1 MRQLTGLDSV
11 FLYLETPE
19 TPMHVASL
27 HLYDLPEGFRGDF
40 LRAIR
45 AHVRSRLPMLP
56 VLRRRLAPLPLQIA
70 SPVWVEDRR
79 IDLAHHIRRV
89 TLPKPGTLAQLN
101 DWVAQAHA
109 ATLDRSRPLWAFWL
123 VEGLESGQVAL
134 YCKVHHA
141 TLDGAS
147 AVLLVTEMLDT
158 TPQPRR
164 PGRAV
169 ARGRAGGASA
179 PEPLPGTGTVLGTAF
194 AHTAGQFAK
203 LVRSLPSL
211 VPTLA
216 GVVAGVR
223 SRDARP
229 GLALLRGNFAF
240 GPRTPWSGAI
250 GRERSVATVSLP
262 LDAVRA
268 IARTH
273 DSKVN
278 DVVLAI
284 CSGALRRYL
293 AAHGGVPRKPLVAA
307 VPVSLRAAGDLD
319 YATQATMVPAS
330 LATHLADPV
339 RRLHAIHD
347 AAGASK
353 SLTASARRVLPID
366 FPTLGLPWLLS
377 ALASLYGR
385 TRLADAI
392 PPIAN
397 LVISNIPGP
406 QVPLYLA
413 GARMRT
419 WWPLSIVEHG
429 LGLNVTVESY
439 AGSLDFGLVA
449 CRRSI
454 PDLDAIAAAM
464 TDAFE
469 ELRATGNRPR
479 GTARASARKMTAS
492 LPRSEAPV
500 ARRRTATS
508 RQPAR
513 SRPAKGKG
521 D

>member
-1 MRQLTGLDSV
+1 MQQLTGLDSA

-40 LRAIR
+40 LKAIR
-45 AHVRSRLPMLP
+45 AHIRSRLPLLP
-56 VLRRRLAPLPLQIA
+56 VLRRRLAPLPLQVA
-70 SPVWVEDRR
+70 SPVWVEERR
-79 IDLAHHIRRV
+79 VDLAHHIRRA
-89 TLPKPGTLAQLN
+89 TLPRPGTLAQLN
-101 DWVAQAHA
+101 EWVAQAHA
-109 ATLDRSRPLWAFWL
+109 ATLDRGRPLWEFWL

-147 AVLLVTEMLDT
+147 GVLLVTEMLDT
-158 TPQPRR
+158 TPEPRR
-164 PGRAV
+164 LGRAPSNG
-169 ARGRAGGASA
+169 ARAAASQSA
-179 PEPLPGTGTVLGTAF
+179 PEPGARALLGTAF
-194 AHTAGQFAK
+194 EHTAGQFVK
-203 LVRSLPSL
+203 LVRSLPGL
-211 VPTLA
+211 LPLLA
-216 GVVAGVR
+216 GVVGGVR
-223 SRDARP
+223 SRDAGA

-250 GRERSVATVSLP
+250 GRERSIATVSLP
-262 LDAVRA
+262 LDAVKA
-268 IARTH
+268 IARAH
-273 DSKVN
+273 DAKVN

-307 VPVSLRAAGDLD
+307 VPVSLRGTGDLD

-339 RRLHAIHD
+339 RRLRTIRD

-353 SLTASARRVLPID
+353 SLTASARQVLPTD

-385 TRLADAI
+385 TRLANAI

-397 LVISNIPGP
+397 LVISNVPGP

-419 WWPLSIVEHG
+419 YWPLSIVEHG

-469 ELRATGNRPR
+469 ELRATGDRPR
-479 GTARASARKMTAS
+479 GTARASARKMM
-492 LPRSEAPV
+492 APV
-500 ARRRTATS
+500 PRREASAAPGRRATS

-513 SRPAKGKG
+513 SGPARGKG

>member
-1 MRQLTGLDSV
+1 MQQLTGLDSA

-40 LRAIR
+40 LKAIR
-45 AHVRSRLPMLP
+45 AHIRSRLHLLP
-56 VLRRRLAPLPLQIA
+56 VLRRRLAPLPLQLA

-79 IDLAHHIRRV
+79 VDLAHHIRRA
-89 TLPKPGTLAQLN
+89 TLPRPGTLAQLN

-109 ATLDRSRPLWAFWL
+109 AALDRNRPLWEFWL
-123 VEGLESGQVAL
+123 VDGLESGQVAL

-147 AVLLVTEMLDT
+147 GVLLVTEMLDT

-164 PGRAV
+164 LGRAP
-169 ARGRAGGASA
+169 ARGGRAGASA
-179 PEPLPGTGTVLGTAF
+179 RQSPPAARAVLGTAF
-194 AHTAGQFAK
+194 EHTAGQFVK

-211 VPTLA
+211 LPMLS
-216 GVVAGVR
+216 GIVAGVR
-223 SRDARP
+223 SREARP

-262 LDAVRA
+262 LDAVKA
-268 IARTH
+268 IARAH
-273 DSKVN
+273 EAKVN

-307 VPVSLRAAGDLD
+307 VPVSLRADGDVEF
-319 YATQATMVPAS
+319 ATQATMVPAS

-339 RRLHAIHD
+339 RRLRAIRD

-353 SLTASARRVLPID
+353 SLTASARQVLPTD

-385 TRLADAI
+385 TRLANAI

-397 LVISNIPGP
+397 LVISNVPGP

-419 WWPLSIVEHG
+419 YWPLSIVEHG
-429 LGLNVTVESY
+429 LGLNITVESY
-439 AGSLDFGLVA
+439 SGSLDFGLVA
-449 CRRSI
+449 CRKSI
-454 PDLDAIAAAM
+454 PDLDALAAAM

-469 ELRATGNRPR
+469 ELRATGDRPR
-479 GTARASARKMTAS
+479 RTGRGAARKMAAPA
-492 LPRSEAPV
+492 PRRDATPAP
-500 ARRRTATS
+500 RRRAS
-508 RQPAR
+508 SKQPAR
-513 SRPAKGKG
+513 ARPAKGKG

>member
-1 MRQLTGLDSV
+1 MQQLTGLDSA

-40 LRAIR
+40 LKAIR
-45 AHVRSRLPMLP
+45 AHIRSRLHLLP

-79 IDLAHHIRRV
+79 VDLAHHIRRA
-89 TLPKPGTLAQLN
+89 TLPGPGTLAQLD

-109 ATLDRSRPLWAFWL
+109 ATLDRNRPLWEFWL
-123 VEGLESGQVAL
+123 VDGLESGQVAL

-147 AVLLVTEMLDT
+147 GVLLVTEMLDT

-164 PGRAV
+164 TGRAPGRG
-169 ARGRAGGASA
+169 GRAGASA
-179 PEPLPGTGTVLGTAF
+179 RQSPPDARAVLGTAF
-194 AHTAGQFAK
+194 EHTAGQFVK

-211 VPTLA
+211 LPMLS

-223 SRDARP
+223 SREARP

-250 GRERSVATVSLP
+250 GRERSIATVSLP
-262 LDAVRA
+262 LDAVKA
-268 IARTH
+268 IAHAH
-273 DSKVN
+273 DAKVN

-307 VPVSLRAAGDLD
+307 VPVSLRAAGDVD
-319 YATQATMVPAS
+319 FATQATMVPAS

-339 RRLHAIHD
+339 RRLRAIRD

-353 SLTASARRVLPID
+353 SLTASARQVLPTD

-385 TRLADAI
+385 TRLANAI

-397 LVISNIPGP
+397 LVISNVPGP

-419 WWPLSIVEHG
+419 YWPLSIVEHG
-429 LGLNVTVESY
+429 LGLNITVESY
-439 AGSLDFGLVA
+439 SGSLDFGLVA
-449 CRRSI
+449 CRKSI
-454 PDLDAIAAAM
+454 PDLDALAAAM

-469 ELRATGNRPR
+469 ELRATGDRPH
-479 GTARASARKMTAS
+479 GTTRASARKMTAS
-492 LPRSEAPV
+492 PAGRKAPAAP
-500 ARRRTATS
+500 ARRAKA
-508 RQPAR
+508 RQAAR
-513 SRPAKGKG
+513 PGPAKING

>member
-1 MRQLTGLDSV
+1 MQQLTGLDSA

-40 LRAIR
+40 LKAIR
-45 AHVRSRLPMLP
+45 AHIRSRLHLLP

-79 IDLAHHIRRV
+79 VDLAHHIRRA
-89 TLPKPGTLAQLN
+89 TLPGPGTLAQLD

-109 ATLDRSRPLWAFWL
+109 ATLDRNRPLWEFWL
-123 VEGLESGQVAL
+123 VDGLESGQVAL

-147 AVLLVTEMLDT
+147 GVLLVTEMLDT
-158 TPQPRR
+158 TPQPRQTGR
-164 PGRAV
+164 APGRG
-169 ARGRAGGASA
+169 GRAGASA
-179 PEPLPGTGTVLGTAF
+179 RQSPPDARAVLGTAF
-194 AHTAGQFAK
+194 EHTAGQFVK

-211 VPTLA
+211 LPMLS
-216 GVVAGVR
+216 GIVAGVR
-223 SRDARP
+223 SREARP

-262 LDAVRA
+262 LDAVKA
-268 IARTH
+268 IARAHGAT
-273 DSKVN
+273 VN

-307 VPVSLRAAGDLD
+307 VPVSLRAAGDMD
-319 YATQATMVPAS
+319 FATQATMVPAS

-339 RRLHAIHD
+339 RRLRAIRD

-353 SLTASARRVLPID
+353 SLTASARQVLPTD

-385 TRLADAI
+385 TRLANAI

-397 LVISNIPGP
+397 LVISNVPGP

-419 WWPLSIVEHG
+419 YWPLSIVEHG
-429 LGLNVTVESY
+429 LGLNITVESY
-439 AGSLDFGLVA
+439 SGSLDFGLVA

-454 PDLDAIAAAM
+454 PDLDALAAAM
-464 TDAFE
+464 ADAFE
-469 ELRATGNRPR
+469 ELRATGDRPR
-479 GTARASARKMTAS
+479 GTARGRARKMTAS
-492 LPRSEAPV
+492 LAGRKAPAAP
-500 ARRRTATS
+500 ARRAKAK
-508 RQPAR
+508 QPAR
-513 SRPAKGKG
+513 PGPAKTNG

>member
-1 MRQLTGLDSV
+1 LQQLTGLDSA

-40 LRAIR
+40 LKAIR
-45 AHVRSRLPMLP
+45 AHIRSRLHLLP
-56 VLRRRLAPLPLQIA
+56 VLRRRLAPLPLQVA

-79 IDLAHHIRRV
+79 VDLAHHIRRA
-89 TLPKPGTLAQLN
+89 TLPAPGTLAQLN

-109 ATLDRSRPLWAFWL
+109 ATLDRNRPLWEFWL
-123 VEGLESGQVAL
+123 VDGLESGQVAL

-141 TLDGAS
+141 TLDGA
-147 AVLLVTEMLDT
+147 AGVLLVTEMLDT

-164 PGRAV
+164 LGRGGRA
-169 ARGRAGGASA
+169 GASA
-179 PEPLPGTGTVLGTAF
+179 PESPPGTRAVLGTAF
-194 AHTAGQFAK
+194 EHTAGQFVK

-211 VPTLA
+211 LPMLS

-223 SRDARP
+223 SREARP

-240 GPRTPWSGAI
+240 GPRTPWNGAI
-250 GRERSVATVSLP
+250 GRERSIATVSLP
-262 LDAVRA
+262 LDAVKA
-268 IARTH
+268 IARAQ
-273 DSKVN
+273 DAKVN

-307 VPVSLRAAGDLD
+307 VPVSLRAAGDVAF
-319 YATQATMVPAS
+319 ATQATMVPAS

-339 RRLHAIHD
+339 RRLRAIRD

-353 SLTASARRVLPID
+353 SLTASARQVLPTD

-385 TRLADAI
+385 TRLANAI

-397 LVISNIPGP
+397 LVISNVPGP

-419 WWPLSIVEHG
+419 YWPLSIVEHG
-429 LGLNVTVESY
+429 LGLNITVESY
-439 AGSLDFGLVA
+439 SGSLDFGLVA
-449 CRRSI
+449 CRKAI
-454 PDLDAIAAAM
+454 PDLDALAAAM

-469 ELRATGNRPR
+469 ELRATGDRPR
-479 GTARASARKMTAS
+479 GTARGRARKMTAP
-492 LPRSEAPV
+492 LAGRKAPAAP
-500 ARRRTATS
+500 ARRAKAK
-508 RQPAR
+508 QPAR
-513 SRPAKGKG
+513 SRPAKIDG